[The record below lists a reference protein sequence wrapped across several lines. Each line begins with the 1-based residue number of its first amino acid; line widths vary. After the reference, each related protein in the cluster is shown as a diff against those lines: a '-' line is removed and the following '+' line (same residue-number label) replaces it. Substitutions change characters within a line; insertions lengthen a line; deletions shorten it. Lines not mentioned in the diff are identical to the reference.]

1 MAVGL
6 FDKAQCDPMSFG
18 YDVSGGTF
26 EFYETNEAR
35 GHIGGCLVAATQLGP
50 RSAGVSRAGL
60 GGAWPPR
67 MPTAITYDYAMAV
80 LLILQD
86 MPGGTN
92 CVDLDPDVRDAW
104 GLQVARITHK
114 PHSNDVKMA
123 NWQMRKNV
131 EILEAAGATSIVTTQ
146 LEQGAS
152 TMFHQH
158 GTARMG
164 KDANKAVLNEWCRA
178 HDVTNLYVLDG
189 SCFPTA
195 TGVPPMLAIMANAW
209 RCAEHML
216 QVDAKGRN

>member
-1 MAVGL
+1 L
-6 FDKAQCDPMSFG
+6 
-18 YDVSGGTF
+18 
-26 EFYETNEAR
+26 
-35 GHIGGCLVAATQLGP
+35 AAKNAD
-50 RSAGVSRAGL
+50 RD
-60 GGAWPPR
+60 
-67 MPTAITYDYAMAV
+67 YYNYAMAV

-86 MPGGTN
+86 MPVETN
-92 CVDLDPDVRDAW
+92 RVDLDPDVRDAW

-152 TMFHQH
+152 TTFHQH

-164 KDANKAVLNEWCRA
+164 KDPNKAVLNEWCRA

-195 TGVPPMLAIMANAW
+195 TGVPPTLAIMANAW